1 MSRHGATPLPQP
13 LLLGAAGH
21 TCVAWWHAPA
31 AVPGTALPGGGLPAK
46 PLAVVLASS
55 WGDEDMASYDAL
67 RLLACRLA
75 ECGLATLRFE
85 WPDTGDSS
93 AATGAASIADLLG
106 SFDAAAAQ
114 ALALSGC
121 ERLAFVGLRLGALLA
136 AHAAVARDDVD
147 ALVALMPVAEG
158 RAFVQTQGL
167 LGARFAEPLPEVI
180 PGGAFNAAEL
190 PQMLGGFTQSLR
202 HVEALA
208 VLKWPSAA
216 TTSVLEALLLWS
228 PDAPGR
234 AASDALA
241 RMGVQVHDS
250 VHDELAG
257 MPAPGRVDDLPAA
270 AIAEIVHWLQERAAD
285 ASVTQG
291 VARIADFGVA
301 DASNARVH
309 AAAAA
314 ARLADATSAVLA
326 LSAADAP
333 VWMRIL
339 SGGVAVRERVV
350 QIAAAG
356 DSRVPLLT
364 GVLSER
370 DLGRPAAADRS
381 AILLLSSGR
390 ERRIGPHRLWVPWA
404 RRRAALGDVVLRL
417 DGAGIGDSAVRESF
431 AGQRIPDPHG
441 DRGTEEVARAV
452 AWLRREHGVRTC
464 TVIGLHSGAFQA
476 WRAALAGVC
485 VQRVVAINMPVSHR
499 PPDATLTPAA
509 RPAGTF
515 AGATLA
521 ARLGQALR
529 LRARGVARALG
540 WPRGTDLGAELALA
554 SMRGIA
560 VDFVFSAREPGLALL
575 RAQAG
580 RRAGRQLRAGFV
592 KTHEVPHADARFAGA
607 AGRAELLARL
617 DALLAPAPSTVAS
630 AIVGSARQP
639 AIARP

>member
-1 MSRHGATPLPQP
+1 MSRHGATPAPQP
-13 LLLGAAGH
+13 LLLGAGGH
-21 TCVAWWHAPA
+21 TCVAWWHAPG
-31 AVPGTALPGGGLPAK
+31 AVPGAAWPGGRLPAK

-55 WGDEDMASYDAL
+55 WGEEDMASYDAQ

-75 ECGLATLRFE
+75 EGGLATLRFE

-93 AATGAASIADLLG
+93 AATGVAAIADLLG
-106 SFDAAAAQ
+106 SFDDAAAQ

-158 RAFVQTQGL
+158 RAFVQAQSL
-167 LGARFAEPLPEVI
+167 LGADVAGPLPEMI
-180 PGGAFNAAEL
+180 PGGAFDAAEL

-202 HVEALA
+202 HVEALS

-216 TTSVLEALLLWS
+216 TTSILEALLLWS

-241 RMGVQVHDS
+241 RMGVRVRDS
-250 VHDELAG
+250 VHDDLAG
-257 MPAPGRVDDLPAA
+257 TPVLGRVDDLPAA
-270 AIAEIVHWLQERAAD
+270 AIAEIVHWLQGRAAD

-301 DASNARVH
+301 DASNASVH

-314 ARLADATSAVLA
+314 ARLAAATSAVLA

-350 QIAAAG
+350 QIAAA
-356 DSRVPLLT
+356 DDPQVPLLA
-364 GVLSER
+364 GVLGER

-390 ERRIGPHRLWVPWA
+390 ERRIGPHRLWVAWA
-404 RRRAALGDVVLRL
+404 RRRAALGDVVLRI
-417 DGAGIGDSAVRESF
+417 DGAGVGDSAARESV
-431 AGQRIPDPHG
+431 AERCIPDPSG

-452 AWLRREHGVRTC
+452 AWLRREHGVRAC

-485 VQRVVAINMPVSHR
+485 VQRVVAINMPVLRR

-509 RPAGTF
+509 RPANTF
-515 AGATLA
+515 TATLA

-529 LRARGVARALG
+529 QCARAGARALG
-540 WPRGTDLGAELALA
+540 WSRGTDLGAELALA

-575 RAQAG
+575 RAEAG
-580 RRAGRQLRAGFV
+580 RRGGRLLRAGFV
-592 KTHEVPHADARFAGA
+592 KAHEISHGDARFAGA

-617 DALLAPAPSTVAS
+617 DALLAPAPSPVAS
-630 AIVGSARQP
+630 ASLGSARQP

>member
-1 MSRHGATPLPQP
+1 MSRHGATPAPRP

-31 AVPGTALPGGGLPAK
+31 AAPGTAWPVGGLPAK

-75 ECGLATLRFE
+75 GCGLGTLRFE

-106 SFDAAAAQ
+106 AFDAAAAQ
-114 ALALSGC
+114 ALVLSGC

-136 AHAAVARDDVD
+136 AHAAVARADVD

-158 RAFVQTQGL
+158 RAFVQAQSL
-167 LGARFAEPLPEVI
+167 LGAGVAGPLPELI
-180 PGGAFNAAEL
+180 PGGAFDAAEL

-202 HVEALA
+202 HVEALS

-234 AASDALA
+234 VASDALA
-241 RMGVQVHDS
+241 RMGVRVHDS
-250 VHDELAG
+250 VHGELAG
-257 MPAPGRVDDLPAA
+257 MPALGRVDDLPAA
-270 AIAEIVHWLQERAAD
+270 AIAEIVQWLQERAAD

-291 VARIADFGVA
+291 VARIEDFGFA
-301 DASNARVH
+301 DASNASVH

-314 ARLADATSAVLA
+314 ARLAAATSAVLA
-326 LSAADAP
+326 LAAGDAP
-333 VWMRIL
+333 VWMRVL

-350 QIAAAG
+350 QIAADD
-356 DSRVPLLT
+356 DSQAPLLT

-370 DLGRPAAADRS
+370 DLGRPAAAGRS
-381 AILLLSSGR
+381 AVLLLSSGR

-417 DGAGIGDSAVRESF
+417 DGAGMGDSAARESF
-431 AGQRIPDPHG
+431 AGQRVHYPYG
-441 DRGTEEVARAV
+441 DRATEEVARAV
-452 AWLRREHGVRTC
+452 AWLRREHGVRAC

-485 VQRVVAINMPVSHR
+485 VHRVVAIDMPVLHR
-499 PPDATLTPAA
+499 PPDVALTPAA
-509 RPAGTF
+509 CPTGTF
-515 AGATLA
+515 AATLA
-521 ARLGQALR
+521 ARLGRALR
-529 LRARGVARALG
+529 QRARGVARALG
-540 WPRGTDLGAELALA
+540 WPRGSVLGAELALA
-554 SMRGIA
+554 SRRGIA

-580 RRAGRQLRAGFV
+580 RHGGWLLRAGFV
-592 KTHEVPHADARFAGA
+592 KTHEVPHGDARFAGA

-617 DALLAPAPSTVAS
+617 DALLAPAPSPVAC
-630 AIVGSARQP
+630 AIVGSSRQP
-639 AIARP
+639 AVARS